1 MYWGIPTA
9 IPLIA
14 LVCYGALL
22 FITVRQGFERRVN
35 RFFALYLLSML
46 VWSFGALMMYVD
58 TPNAFFWNKVM
69 LSGLVGMPVALFGFV
84 RAFLLV
90 EGQAWWLY
98 LGYISSIVL
107 LVINAGGYLAE
118 HVYIT
123 EEVLIRYQFGPAV
136 PLFGIYSA
144 FFIGLAALS
153 LIRGYRRTA
162 DSAQRNRIRYALLGV
177 SAIVLGS
184 STNLIPA
191 LGAYPV
197 DIAANV
203 INALLLAYAIFRYQL
218 LDITVVIRKGLLYS
232 VPTAIIGAGYFLL
245 ISVAVNLFHIVTGYQ
260 VFLLSLAMAAVTAV
274 AAQPLRDKVQS
285 WVDRLFFR
293 EKYDSSLMLQRLS
306 SAAASV
312 LDLDRLT
319 GMILDEVTT
328 TMHIERAAFF
338 LKRDESGES
347 RSIAQRGLDQNADLK
362 LRKDH
367 PIVDWLSSHEH
378 ALTRHDVEVMPQ
390 FKALWGEE
398 REDLERMGAEF
409 FIPLKAKGEL
419 VGIFAVG
426 PKLSEEIYSQDDQLT
441 LTTLANQTAVAIE
454 NARLYWE
461 LERALKEL
469 RKAHDELERRVEERT
484 VELARANE
492 ALQVE
497 IAERKR
503 AEEQIKASLGEKE
516 VLLKEIHHRVKNNLQ
531 VVSSMLQLQSKN
543 IKDKETVEMFQESRN
558 RVRSMALVHER
569 LYQSKDLA
577 RVDFAKYIQSLA
589 NYLCRSYEVNANVV
603 QLKTDLH
610 AVFLGVDTA
619 IPCGLILNELVSNSL
634 KHAFPPPLSSPSPA
648 EGKEGGGEIHIELRS
663 EGNGKFTLMVRDN
676 GVGLPKDLDFRNT
689 KSLGLQLVNTLVN
702 QLEGT
707 IELDRRGGTTFKIT
721 FTEIRYKERQ

>member
-1 MYWGIPTA
+1 
-9 IPLIA
+9 
-14 LVCYGALL
+14 VCYGALL
-22 FITVRQGFERRVN
+22 LITVRQGLKKTVN
-35 RFFALYLLSML
+35 CFFALYLLSML
-46 VWSFGALMMYVD
+46 IWSLGAFMMYVD
-58 TPNAFFWNKVM
+58 TLNALFWNKVM
-69 LSGLVGMPVALFGFV
+69 LSGLVGMPLALFGFIW
-84 RAFLLV
+84 AFLPV
-90 EGQAWWLY
+90 KGRAWQLY
-98 LGYISSIVL
+98 LGFIFYIVL
-107 LVINAGGYLAE
+107 LVMNAQGRMTEYL
-118 HVYIT
+118 HIT
-123 EEVLIRYQFGPAV
+123 EEGLILYQFGPAV
-136 PLFGIYSA
+136 PLLGGYFMFLIGFSA
-144 FFIGLAALS
+144 LNLM
-153 LIRGYRRTA
+153 RRYRQTT
-162 DSAQRNRIRYALLGV
+162 DSIERNRMKYALLGV
-177 SAIVLGS
+177 SAIMLGGV
-184 STNLIPA
+184 TNVAPA
-191 LGAYPV
+191 LGAYPI

-232 VPTAIIGAGYFLL
+232 FPTAIIGTGYFLI
-245 ISVAVNLFHIVTGYQ
+245 ISLVMRLFHAFAGPQILFLSLLVAVI
-260 VFLLSLAMAAVTAV
+260 TAV
-274 AAQPLRDKVQS
+274 VAQPLRDRAQL
-285 WVDRLFFR
+285 WVDKLFFR

-306 SAAASV
+306 GVAASV

-338 LKRDESGES
+338 LKHDESGES
-347 RSIAQRGLDQNADLK
+347 RLIAQKGMDQIAGLRLM
-362 LRKDH
+362 KDH
-367 PIVDWLSSHEH
+367 PIVEWLSSHEN

-398 REDLERMGAEF
+398 RKDLERIGAELLL
-409 FIPLKAKGEL
+409 PLKAKGEL

-426 PKLSEEIYSQDDQLT
+426 PKLSEETYSQDDQLT
-441 LTTLANQTAVAIE
+441 LTALSNQTAVAIQ

-484 VELARANE
+484 AELARANVALE
-492 ALQVE
+492 AE

-531 VVSSMLQLQSKN
+531 VVSSMLQLQSRN
-543 IKDKETVEMFQESRN
+543 IKDKEMVEMFQESRN

-569 LYQSKDLA
+569 LYQSRDLA
-577 RVDFAKYIQSLA
+577 RIDFAKYIQSLA
-589 NYLCRSYEVNANVV
+589 NYLCRSYGVNTNVI

-619 IPCGLILNELVSNSL
+619 IPCGLILNELVSNCL
-634 KHAFPPPLSSPSPA
+634 KHAFPDGR
-648 EGKEGGGEIHIELRS
+648 EGEIRIELRS
-663 EGNGKFTLMVRDN
+663 DGNGKFTLMVSDN

-707 IELDRRGGTTFKIT
+707 IELDRRGGTAFKIT
-721 FTEIRYKERQ
+721 FSEIKY